1 MSYSFRLAFFSVLIC
16 CIASIAQSVAQLRV
30 LEPRDLFYGT
40 KFQGPPGGRTPTLR
54 YRVLQRQPDGG
65 FAGVDPFTTV
75 FRSGDQL
82 RIHVEAN
89 QDGFLYIVQRGSSG
103 QWSVL
108 YPAAAINN
116 GRNRTS
122 AFQPVEVP
130 PATGAGFTFDGR
142 AGKENLFLL
151 YSCRAIP
158 VDSLTA
164 SMNQSSAMKSR
175 DLVFEKAEENAPG
188 EFKGAA
194 FYAVSTKEAEESPIV
209 VQLVLNH
216 AGAEGR

>member
-1 MSYSFRLAFFSVLIC
+1 MSHSFRLAFFSVLIC
-16 CIASIAQSVAQLRV
+16 CLACIAQTVAQFRKV
-30 LEPRDLFYGT
+30 EPRDLFNET
-40 KFQGPPGGRTPTLR
+40 ASTTLR
-54 YRVLQRQPDGG
+54 YRILQRQTDGG

-75 FRSGDQL
+75 FHSGDQL

-89 QDGFLYIVQRGSSG
+89 RDGFLYIVQRGSSG

-108 YPAAAINN
+108 YPSTAIGN
-116 GRNRTS
+116 GQNRTS
-122 AFQPVEVP
+122 AFLPVEIP
-130 PATGAGFTFDGR
+130 SAAGKGFTFDGR

-164 SMNQSSAMKSR
+164 SMNRELSLKSR

-188 EFKGAA
+188 DFKGAA
-194 FYAVSTKEAEESPIV
+194 FYAVSAAEAGESPIV

-216 AGAEGR
+216 AGR

>member
-1 MSYSFRLAFFSVLIC
+1 MSHSFRLAFFSVLIC
-16 CIASIAQSVAQLRV
+16 CIASIAQTVSQLRNV
-30 LEPRDLFYGT
+30 EPRDLFYDT
-40 KFQGPPGGRTPTLR
+40 AILRSPGQQPPTLR
-54 YRVLQRQPDGG
+54 YRILQRQPDGG
-65 FAGVDPFTTV
+65 FTGVDPFTTV

-82 RIHVEAN
+82 RIHIEAN
-89 QDGFLYIVQRGSSG
+89 QDGFLYIIQRGSSG

-108 YPAAAINN
+108 YPSTTINN

-122 AFQPVEVP
+122 AFQPVEIP
-130 PATGAGFTFDGR
+130 PLAGKGFTFDGR
-142 AGKENLFLL
+142 AGKENLFLV

-158 VDSLTA
+158 MDSLTS
-164 SMNQSSAMKSR
+164 SMNESSALKSR

-194 FYAVSTKEAEESPIV
+194 FYAVSAGGVEESPIV

-216 AGAEGR
+216 AGK